1 MSWYIYEVLDAGIR
15 TVWMTVSAAGEAIS
29 PTSS

>member
-1 MSWYIYEVLDAGIR
+1 MSWYIYEVLDSGDR
-15 TVWMTVSAAGEAIS
+15 TVWMTVQVAGKAIS